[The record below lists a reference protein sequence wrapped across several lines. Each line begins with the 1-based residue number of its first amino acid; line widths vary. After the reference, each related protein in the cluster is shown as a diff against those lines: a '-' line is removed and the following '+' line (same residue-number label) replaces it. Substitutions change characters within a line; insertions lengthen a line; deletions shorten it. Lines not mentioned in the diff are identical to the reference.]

1 MDTTKLP
8 CFEELNRAMDQA
20 KEGYLADV
28 DDQTG
33 NQRHT
38 GPDPFIILVDLKL
51 RERELADKVKLYQE
65 KAIAKALA
73 MGECGKI
80 AKIDGATVTLKFV
93 TVKPTSP
100 MIKALK
106 EDIDEFR
113 EELKVKNGDRL
124 AQLEAEIQALTTDEE
139 IQELEEKLEAEMAK
153 MGGEKKP
160 QIAVTLPK

>member
-1 MDTTKLP
+1 MGAIKRNYFDELEQMQNESDQP
-8 CFEELNRAMDQA
+8 SPFEVLVELKRQ
-20 KEGYLADV
+20 
-28 DDQTG
+28 
-33 NQRHT
+33 
-38 GPDPFIILVDLKL
+38 
-51 RERELADKVKLYQE
+51 ERELADKIKLAQEEAIAHALSMGQVGQVANIGGAKVTVKL
-65 KAIAKALA
+65 
-73 MGECGKI
+73 
-80 AKIDGATVTLKFV
+80 V

-113 EELKVKNGDRL
+113 EELKVKNGDQL
-124 AQLEAEIQALTTDEE
+124 AQLQAEIQALTTDEE

>member
-1 MDTTKLP
+1 MATVKQNYFDQLI
-8 CFEELNRAMDQA
+8 EDQA
-20 KEGYLADV
+20 QSDQPSPFDV
-28 DDQTG
+28 
-33 NQRHT
+33 
-38 GPDPFIILVDLKL
+38 LVELK
-51 RERELADKVKLYQE
+51 RQERELVDKIKLAQEEAIAHALSMGQVGQVANIGGAKVTVKL
-65 KAIAKALA
+65 
-73 MGECGKI
+73 
-80 AKIDGATVTLKFV
+80 V

-113 EELKVKNGDRL
+113 EELRAKNGDRL

-139 IQELEEKLEAEMAK
+139 IQELEEKLKAEMAK